1 MIYGIPGQTLESW
14 KDDVRQAIDL
24 GIDHLSCYA
33 LSFESG
39 TPLGGELARG
49 AVSEMPEAGQEA
61 CYRAAIE
68 LAAAAG
74 LEHYEI
80 SNFARPGS
88 RCRHN
93 LTYWRNETYL
103 GLGPAAASYIGGSR
117 RTNRPDLGAYIEALE
132 QHRPPPADAES
143 LPIGGR
149 MAETAML
156 GMRLIEGL
164 DRAASRTAS
173 PLTCSTHFRIPPA
186 ATPIRAR
193 SPSRPPT
200 SASRKGLFSPA
211 TPSSPTS
218 SRKDPCSPV
227 DAKVAPAL

>member
-49 AVSEMPEAGQEA
+49 AVSEMPEADQEA

-164 DRAASRTAS
+164 DRAAFAHRFAVDVLDAFPHTTRRYADQGA
-173 PLTCSTHFRIPPA
+173 IA
-186 ATPIRAR
+186 V
-193 SPSRPPT
+193 SPSHVRLAERALFACDTILANIVAERPMLP
-200 SASRKGLFSPA
+200 G
-211 TPSSPTS
+211 
-218 SRKDPCSPV
+218 
-227 DAKVAPAL
+227 